1 MPQLG
6 ESVDEGTISAWHK
19 KPGDLIAV
27 DDILLEIETD
37 KVATEVPSLVAG
49 VLKDILVAEG
59 DIAKVG
65 TILCVIET
73 ADQSSS
79 STSAPP
85 PQKGKMVADASS
97 PSPEKDSDVNPIS
110 LSGTRKKPTRAPKN
124 APDGTPLSP
133 AVRRLIAH
141 HDLDPAAIPGT
152 GRQGRIQRSDVLT
165 YLDKKDVRQPATIAR
180 PTAVSTNDKERVPF
194 SSLRRK
200 IAQNMLASKQQSAHV
215 LQAVE
220 VDFSAVE
227 RVRTFMKDAWR
238 AETGTSLTYLPFI
251 ARAVC
256 LSLPNFPDLNAERDG
271 DSLLRHKHIHMAF
284 AIDLDHK
291 GLVAP
296 VLKNAENL
304 KVPALARGI
313 VSLSQKAR
321 NGQLLPDDMSGAG
334 YTLTNNGSFGTLF
347 TAPIINQPQVAIL
360 STDGIKKRPVVVE
373 GPDGDE
379 IAIRPMGILAQSFDH
394 CVVDG
399 SYSASFLNC
408 VKEIIETRNWSA
420 DFL

>member
-1 MPQLG
+1 MDVIMPQLG

-73 ADQSSS
+73 ADQSNSS
-79 STSAPP
+79 VPP
-85 PQKGKMVADASS
+85 PQKGEMVADASS

-110 LSGTRKKPTRAPKN
+110 LSGTRKKPTRASKN

-180 PTAVSTNDKERVPF
+180 PTAVSTNDKEQVPF

-238 AETGTSLTYLPFI
+238 AETGTSLTYLPSSPGRYVLACPI
-251 ARAVC
+251 
-256 LSLPNFPDLNAERDG
+256 FPTSMRNE
-271 DSLLRHKHIHMAF
+271 MA
-284 AIDLDHK
+284 
-291 GLVAP
+291 
-296 VLKNAENL
+296 
-304 KVPALARGI
+304 
-313 VSLSQKAR
+313 
-321 NGQLLPDDMSGAG
+321 
-334 YTLTNNGSFGTLF
+334 
-347 TAPIINQPQVAIL
+347 TAA
-360 STDGIKKRPVVVE
+360 T
-373 GPDGDE
+373 
-379 IAIRPMGILAQSFDH
+379 A
-394 CVVDG
+394 
-399 SYSASFLNC
+399 
-408 VKEIIETRNWSA
+408 
-420 DFL
+420 